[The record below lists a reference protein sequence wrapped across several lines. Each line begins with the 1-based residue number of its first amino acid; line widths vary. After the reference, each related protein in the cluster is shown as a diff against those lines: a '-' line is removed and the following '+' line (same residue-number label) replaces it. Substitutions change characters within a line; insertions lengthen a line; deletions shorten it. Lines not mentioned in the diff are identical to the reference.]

1 MRHLKSKFIALCLVL
16 VFSMANPVQIQTTSQ
31 NTVSV
36 NSAVKV
42 EAAKKKANKK
52 KITKK
57 KVTKKKVVK
66 KKVVKKK
73 TTKSTTVYVTATGE
87 CYHRYACGRGTYYK
101 STLKSAKSIGL
112 RACKKCY

>member
-66 KKVVKKK
+66 KK

>member
-1 MRHLKSKFIALCLVL
+1 MRHLKSKFIALCLIL

-36 NSAVKV
+36 NNVIKV
-42 EAAKKKANKK
+42 EAAKKKA
-52 KITKK
+52 TKK
-57 KVTKKKVVK
+57 KVTKKKTTK
-66 KKVVKKK
+66 KKVVKKN
-73 TTKSTTVYVTATGE
+73 TPKSTTVYVTATGE